1 MQGPG
6 HVLTPQAVS
15 NAHTE
20 NRKEKGG
27 DAQFDAITRPLVSED
42 FYCC

>member
-20 NRKEKGG
+20 NRKGG
-27 DAQFDAITRPLVSED
+27 DAQFDAITSPLVSED